1 MTNFI
6 KILKPFST
14 AFYRIVNKSVTAPK
28 KIRKNGK
35 VIPANAADITPTI
48 IQAFSDALEYM
59 NIDKKVID
67 FYS

>member
-48 IQAFSDALEYM
+48 I
-59 NIDKKVID
+59 
-67 FYS
+67 